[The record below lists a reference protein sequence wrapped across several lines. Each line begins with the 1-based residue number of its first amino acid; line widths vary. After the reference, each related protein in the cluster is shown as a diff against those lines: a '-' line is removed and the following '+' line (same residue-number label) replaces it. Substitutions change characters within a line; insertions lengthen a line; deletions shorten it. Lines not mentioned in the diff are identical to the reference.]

1 ETSEKFEIVKE
12 ALKGAV
18 TLEKDKIT
26 KPICRE
32 YLLLEKLDEYINSKA
47 FMRLVHDEKIQQEVA
62 RYIAAYDHDH
72 QEDDSCEIKQGDAK
86 KIQRKMENYK
96 KLERYM
102 QRVKKDFEKEVLL
115 QMEYILSFFVEESI
129 IAEIEERDIKSIRK
143 TLPFLRPDGIQP
155 TATGRWDTVKQYVI
169 EAPARLSRNAM
180 EAPARLSRNV
190 MEAPARMRQN
200 VKRLKKGL
208 TVIGRGIKIIPA
220 RAKQSVMGFTA
231 RAGALFT
238 RREQTVMAG
247 QDVVEGEQTPVA
259 GEQTPVAGEQTPVAG
274 EQTPVEGEQT
284 PVEGEQTP
292 VAGQDVVVE
301 QTPEELAA
309 EERRAEAKE
318 PKGLGEYTSEAARQA
333 EMDRRDLVDPV
344 LLTTKEILE
353 RDSTESKEKP
363 QPKYRMKYY
372 HEPKDFLTGEK
383 KEEVDR

>member
-86 KIQRKMENYK
+86 KIERKMENYK

-155 TATGRWDTVKQYVI
+155 TATGIWDEFKKAAVG
-169 EAPARLSRNAM
+169 AP
-180 EAPARLSRNV
+180 E
-190 MEAPARMRQN
+190 EIK
-200 VKRLKKGL
+200 KRLVGFDQFIRKSPRTL
-208 TVIGRGIKIIPA
+208 
-220 RAKQSVMGFTA
+220 RAKLATA
-231 RAGALFT
+231 GKRIRGAP
-238 RREQTVMAG
+238 EK
-247 QDVVEGEQTPVA
+247 A
-259 GEQTPVAGEQTPVAG
+259 GEGLAKMSWGAMRAKENTRVKLLAVGKAGVKAGER
-274 EQTPVEGEQT
+274 
-284 PVEGEQTP
+284 
-292 VAGQDVVVE
+292 
-301 QTPEELAA
+301 
-309 EERRAEAKE
+309 ERLRTLLKKYNQIAIPLPRAS
-318 PKGLGEYTSEAARQA
+318 T
-333 EMDRRDLVDPV
+333 LV
-344 LLTTKEILE
+344 L
-353 RDSTESKEKP
+353 
-363 QPKYRMKYY
+363 
-372 HEPKDFLTGEK
+372 
-383 KEEVDR
+383 